1 MADMQVE
8 EPPNVSPVK
17 EAAAPPAPP
26 KPDIEKEWVHWSPP
40 SRRLQKITRFLL
52 RCLTRMDVQGVE
64 NFPEEGAVLMAVN
77 HIFMLDVP
85 LYFAVVPRRPVVFV
99 GHNWERVPL
108 LNRYLERAL
117 TAIFVNREIADRQA
131 LRKATKALKAGC
143 LFCMAP
149 EGTISQ
155 TGGLIEGKS
164 GAAYLTTR
172 TNATIVPMVA
182 YGQEKAFHYWK
193 RLRRVPISVRVGP
206 AYRLPGGKADAAALD
221 QHTETIMVSLAKLL
235 PENYRGVYA
244 DRVTDSE

>member
-1 MADMQVE
+1 MQVE
-8 EPPNVSPVK
+8 EPARVS
-17 EAAAPPAPP
+17 AAKDAPEPPAER
-26 KPDIEKEWVHWSPP
+26 KPDVEKEWVHWSTP

-52 RCLTRMDVQGVE
+52 HCLTRMDVQGVE
-64 NFPEEGAVLMAVN
+64 NFPAEGAVLMAVN

-99 GHNWERVPL
+99 GHNWEKIPL

-131 LRKATKALKAGC
+131 LRRATKALKAGC

-164 GAAYLTTR
+164 GAAYLATR
-172 TNATIVPMVA
+172 TAATIVPLVA
-182 YGQEKAFHYWK
+182 SGQEKAFHYWK
-193 RLRRVPISVRVGP
+193 RLRRVPITVRVGP
-206 AYRLPGGKADAAALD
+206 AYRLPGGKADAAALE

-235 PENYRGVYA
+235 PAEYRGVYA
-244 DRVTDSE
+244 DRVDNG